1 MKPIL
6 SVILLISLV
15 ACSPYKKITLTAS
28 DRLTAKWKGAPQA
41 SVITTYGTY
50 KKKITMPDGY
60 LLSFDFSYAL
70 KAFPA
75 SSQSV
80 DFQARISEN
89 RTSPML
95 PPATNPY
102 NGQTGTG
109 DSVIHRIDF
118 VFDQSQHVKYVEA
131 IGLPDSVYY
140 VKRK

>member
-15 ACSPYKKITLTAS
+15 ACSPYKKITLSAS
-28 DRLTAKWKGAPQA
+28 DRLTAKWKGASQA
-41 SVITTYGTY
+41 SVNTAYGTY
-50 KKKITMPDGY
+50 KRKVILPDGY
-60 LLSFDFSYAL
+60 LLSFDYSYAL
-70 KAFPA
+70 KSFPA
-75 SSQSV
+75 SSQTG
-80 DFQARISEN
+80 DFQAKISDN
-89 RTSPML
+89 RSSPML

-102 NGQTGTG
+102 NGQTGMA

-118 VFDQSQHVKYVEA
+118 VFDTSQHVKYVEA